1 VSGARSERAGTG
13 PGAGASGSEVVTAAA
28 PLTPHAPAVLSVTA
42 SAAPPAALQAAPRM
56 TRSALA
62 RAQSSAGEIVPR
74 LQYQL
79 ARLGPAGQTGLVA
92 LVAALVFAASTLL
105 PARHALESLS
115 ADLARAQHPS
125 GAQSPDQAVPRLVES
140 LPTRAQIPAVIGLIY
155 AEASK
160 SGVPLDVG
168 HYSYSSPKAG
178 TLGRYDVEFPVKA
191 GYPQIRTFINGTL
204 TAVPAAAL
212 DKLHVERKT
221 VGDASVSANIGFVIY
236 VRSE

>member
-13 PGAGASGSEVVTAAA
+13 VGTSAAGSEVV
-28 PLTPHAPAVLSVTA
+28 LPATA
-42 SAAPPAALQAAPRM
+42 SAAPPAALQAAPR
-56 TRSALA
+56 TARSALA
-62 RAQSSAGEIVPR
+62 RAQGAAGEIVPR

-105 PARHALESLS
+105 PAQHALDSLS

-221 VGDASVSANIGFVIY
+221 VGDAGVSANIGFVIY

>member
-1 VSGARSERAGTG
+1 VSGVLSERAGTG
-13 PGAGASGSEVVTAAA
+13 AGASAAGSEVV
-28 PLTPHAPAVLSVTA
+28 LPATA

-56 TRSALA
+56 ARSALA
-62 RAQSSAGEIVPR
+62 RAQGAAGEIVPR

-105 PARHALESLS
+105 PAQHALDSLS

-178 TLGRYDVEFPVKA
+178 ALGRYDVEFPVKA

-221 VGDASVSANIGFVIY
+221 VGDAGVSANIGFVIY